1 MVAMDPA
8 RIRNGGEGADV
19 VGIVTPGRL
28 AVPVGAADNVRGPDQ
43 APITL
48 VEYGHYQSSDCASLQ
63 PECEIVGYDYPR
75 QHAPSSPPAHAALP
89 AEPEAALACALER
102 LSRHDPDNA
111 ERYIRHAGDQLTG
124 LPAELQPAALT
135 GPNQSN
141 RW

>member
-75 QHAPSSPPAHAALP
+75 QHAPSSPPAAGPSASSPTGSAA
-89 AEPEAALACALER
+89 ATAAR
-102 LSRHDPDNA
+102 S
-111 ERYIRHAGDQLTG
+111 
-124 LPAELQPAALT
+124 
-135 GPNQSN
+135 
-141 RW
+141 